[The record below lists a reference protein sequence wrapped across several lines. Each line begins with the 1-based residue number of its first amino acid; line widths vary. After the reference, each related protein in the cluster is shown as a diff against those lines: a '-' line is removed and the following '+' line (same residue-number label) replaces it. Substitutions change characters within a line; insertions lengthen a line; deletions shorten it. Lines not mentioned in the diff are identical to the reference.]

1 MKEKKD
7 KGDPCL
13 ALDAYR
19 FFTWGYQFLALMS
32 GEVRE

>member
-1 MKEKKD
+1 MKKNDKD
-7 KGDPCL
+7 DPRL

-19 FFTWGYQFLALMS
+19 FFTWGYQFLALIS